1 VVEFKSDKD
10 RVDAMCTRLA
20 STHGVSYVRDIYD
33 ADKLFQQSDRPL
45 VRAWL
50 LRRELRMI
58 APRLFTGA
66 LAVVGAAAAVVSCI
80 KT

>member
-1 VVEFKSDKD
+1 MVEFKSDKE
-10 RVDAMCTRLA
+10 RVELMCTKLA
-20 STHGVSYVRDIYD
+20 SKRGVSYVREIYD
-33 ADKLFQQSDRPL
+33 ADQHFQQSDRPL

-50 LRRELRMI
+50 LRRELAMV

-66 LAVVGAAAAVVSCI
+66 LAIVGTAAAVVSCI